1 MQRRLTRAECKV
13 AMLTVARDLFR
24 DAAIFGIAGVFVLW
38 FATADFA
45 AWGATEHAAHA
56 FNVMRECS
64 FVWLVLV
71 FLSFAPSLR
80 AIRTAGTNI
89 VLAPSLRACEFSS
102 WVMGAYLCLFAL
114 PCTALIINT
123 IQNDRLAEKILTSE
137 L

>member
-45 AWGATEHAAHA
+45 AWGATEHTAHA

-71 FLSFAPSLR
+71 FLSF
-80 AIRTAGTNI
+80 
-89 VLAPSLRACEFSS
+89 APSLRACEFSS